1 MATLNLSTNGPSI
14 SKSYRAVV
22 EASAPTGPAAASP
35 TYGQWAVFVV
45 STPLVNAFQ
54 QDSAGKESVLK
65 VQSSGEGELEDLIED
80 FSDGRVQFAY
90 VKVKDPNTG
99 LPKNVLIGWCGEG
112 VPERTKGYFTSHLA
126 AVSKLLH
133 GYHVQIT
140 ARSDRDLTPET
151 IVQKVADSSGSKYS
165 AGDAAVPTK
174 PGPKPTVASKPVFTP
189 SRSGGA
195 FKPLAG
201 THRTA
206 ARAQEDVDD
215 DGWGADAPPVTRTQL
230 EKVKPAYQP
239 TKVNMQEIMSQ
250 KPSVSKFEHRPTDEN
265 PSSTVIKGTYQPVGK
280 VDIAA
285 IRRQARESGQSHDDR
300 PEPVKGA
307 YEPVGKVD
315 IAAIRAR
322 AQGPSDGSQAPPRN
336 LSPAI
341 TGGSGGSEER
351 RTLAERSAAFSSSDR
366 LMTLPK
372 PKVANKFSGA
382 STFTGTKAPVP
393 GGFGVA
399 PTTNATTMS
408 GASRTFADQGG
419 KTPAQL
425 WAEKKARERG
435 SAVESASSPVG
446 SQQPLQSQSS
456 GGAGWK
462 SSYTGK
468 SWAPVQTAQ
477 TGDNGAGHRRS
488 GSELDETKISQ
499 KDEEEEQDISNRGV
513 GSIRD
518 RFANAPPMSA
528 AAPVSSFE
536 RSAPSP
542 PPLDTTNKPDPPR
555 GVPIPGLPSRPT
567 EPEQLYEGQPEPI
580 PSPPPQPRSPTPQSP
595 TSVPGSPIRV
605 AMPVGMG
612 SAAEKIP
619 DAHEEQFSS
628 PTALPVRSLET
639 QLPRE
644 EDLDDELT
652 HNDARAVAQSG
663 ATALHPVPPAAA
675 KSSESIRA
683 LVIYDYEKAEDNEI
697 DLVEGEYVTEIDMVS
712 DDWWMGVNARGDR
725 GLFPQNY
732 VELASA
738 PDQPAPASGSGYGSG
753 GDAQPDTT
761 SGVAQPGTTGRTATA
776 QYDYEAAEDN
786 ELGFP
791 EGARITNIEF
801 PDEDWWHGEYNGQR
815 GLFPSNYVA
824 LD

>member
-1 MATLNLSTNGPSI
+1 MASLNLSTNGPSI

-22 EASAPTGPAAASP
+22 DASAPTGQTAASP
-35 TYGQWAVFVV
+35 TYGQWAIFAV

-80 FSDGRVQFAY
+80 FSDGKIQFAY

-140 ARSDRDLTPET
+140 ARSDRDLTPEG

-165 AGDAAVPTK
+165 TGDAPAPARS
-174 PGPKPTVASKPVFTP
+174 GPKPSVASKPVFTP
-189 SRSGGA
+189 ARSGGG
-195 FKPLAG
+195 FKPLGG

-206 ARAQEDVDD
+206 APAQQKVDD

-250 KPSVSKFEHRPTDEN
+250 KPSASNFESRRSDEN
-265 PSSTVIKGTYQPVGK
+265 LSGDVVKGAYQPIGK

-300 PEPVKGA
+300 PEPVKGT

-322 AQGPSDGSQAPPRN
+322 AQGPSDGSQASSRN
-336 LSPAI
+336 LSPAV

-351 RTLAERSAAFSSSDR
+351 RTLAERSSAFSSADR
-366 LMTLPK
+366 LTTLPK

-393 GGFGVA
+393 GEFGVT
-399 PTTNATTMS
+399 PTANATTVS

-435 SAVESASSPVG
+435 GAVESPSSPTG
-446 SQQPLQSQSS
+446 SQQPLQSQPS

-462 SSYTGK
+462 SSYAGK
-468 SWAPVQTAQ
+468 SWATVQTTH
-477 TGDNGAGHRRS
+477 TGGSGAGHQRS
-488 GSELDETKISQ
+488 GSEADETSTPPKR
-499 KDEEEEQDISNRGV
+499 EEGEEQDIPRGGV

-518 RFANAPPMSA
+518 RFANAPPMGA
-528 AAPVSSFE
+528 AVPTSSYE

-542 PPLDTTNKPDPPR
+542 PPLDTANKPGATR

-567 EPEQLYEGQPEPI
+567 EPEEPYEDQRRPI
-580 PSPPPQPRSPTPQSP
+580 PTPPQQPRSPTPESQTP
-595 TSVPGSPIRV
+595 VPGSPIRV
-605 AMPVGMG
+605 AMPIGLG
-612 SAAEKIP
+612 SADKKIP
-619 DAHEEQFSS
+619 DAHEEQYS
-628 PTALPVRSLET
+628 PPTPLPIRSLE
-639 QLPRE
+639 QKLPRE
-644 EDLDDELT
+644 EHLDDEST
-652 HNDARAVAQSG
+652 HDAARAVAQAD
-663 ATALHPVPPAAA
+663 ATVHHPEPPPPAAA
-675 KSSESIRA
+675 AKSGESARA
-683 LVIYDYEKAEDNEI
+683 LVVYDYEKAEDNEI
-697 DLVEGEYVTEIDMVS
+697 DLREGEYVTDIDMVS
-712 DDWWMGVNARGDR
+712 DDWWMGVNAHGDR

-732 VELASA
+732 VELAST
-738 PDQPAPASGSGYGSG
+738 PDQPAPASGSGSGSG
-753 GDAQPDTT
+753 G
-761 SGVAQPGTTGRTATA
+761 GAQPGTTGRTATA

-801 PDEDWWHGEYNGQR
+801 PDEDWWHGEYNGR
-815 GLFPSNYVA
+815 SGLFPSNYVE